1 MHADVI
7 IIGAGPTGLC
17 LAIALAQ
24 AGLKSIVLERL
35 ALTAIA
41 QPAFDGREI
50 ALTHESR
57 HLLHQWGIWDR
68 IHPND
73 VSDLR
78 HAQVLDGPA
87 SSGMTIHA
95 ELGQKKQLGWLVPNH
110 VLRQAAYD
118 SMAQQDR
125 VQLITDALIERT
137 QVHAN
142 YAEVGLSN
150 GQTLRAPLLV
160 AADSR
165 FSETRR
171 AMGIQAH
178 VRDFGKSMMV
188 FRVKHSQ
195 PYHHIAWEW
204 FGYGQTRALLP
215 LNDQCASVVLTLNPS
230 SMQQLLAL
238 PAEEFDTNISERY
251 EFRLGAMQRISE
263 RFVYPLVGV
272 YATQFH
278 AHRFA
283 LIGDAA
289 VGMHPV
295 TAHGF
300 NLGVGSVAGL
310 AQHVIAA
317 YRAGQDLADPKR
329 LAAYTRQHHQ
339 RCLPLFAATNLVVSL
354 YTNDLPP
361 VRAVRQAILKAAN
374 SLTPFKRFIATR
386 LTG

>member
-17 LAIALAQ
+17 LANTLAQ
-24 AGLKSIVLERL
+24 AGLHSIVLERQ
-35 ALTAIA
+35 ALTAISK
-41 QPAFDGREI
+41 PAFDGREI
-50 ALTHESR
+50 ALTHASR
-57 HLLHQWGIWDR
+57 HFLQQWGLWDR
-68 IHPND
+68 IDP
-73 VSDLR
+73 SAIADLR

-87 SSGMTIHA
+87 LSGMTIHA
-95 ELGQKKQLGWLVPNH
+95 ELGRKKQLGWLVSNYL
-110 VLRQAAYD
+110 LRQAAYD
-118 SMAQQDR
+118 CIALQNR
-125 VQLITDALIERT
+125 VQLITDVNIESTLVHTNHIELRLNNGAL
-137 QVHAN
+137 
-142 YAEVGLSN
+142 
-150 GQTLRAPLLV
+150 LRAPLVV

-188 FRVKHSQ
+188 CRVKLAQ
-195 PYHHIAWEW
+195 PHHQIAWEW

-215 LNDQCASVVLTLNPS
+215 LNDQCASVVLTLNHNA
-230 SMQQLLAL
+230 MQQFLAL
-238 PAEEFDTNISERY
+238 PENEFDAAISEHY
-251 EFRLGAMQRISE
+251 EFKLGAMRRISE

-272 YATQFH
+272 YAAQFH
-278 AHRFA
+278 APRFA

-300 NLGVGSVAGL
+300 NLGLSSVASL
-310 AQHVIAA
+310 AHYLIRAH
-317 YRAGQDLADPKR
+317 RAGQDLADPKH

-339 RCLPLFAATNLVVSL
+339 RCFPLFAATNLVVSL

-361 VRAVRQAILKAAN
+361 ARMMRQAILKAADT
-374 SLTPFKRFIATR
+374 LTPFKRFIATR